1 MISGTVKIGDI
12 ELPWTGA
19 EITHERRVVTVSVPG
34 VPGQIVE
41 DLGRG
46 GYRATLAVTLCGN
59 GWEDRLNDI
68 LFALDNAPEVDVR
81 VADGRFFHAVLTGVS
96 ERWRLVDGVELR
108 LDVVED
114 SQVDTILAAA
124 SEAEPESALRPW
136 PAAATAAAE
145 LRALLA
151 DSGRMTLGELVAAY
165 GALVDALNA
174 AAAAA
179 DASTA
184 DGAETARIVV
194 SAQATALWS
203 LPVEARYE
211 LALSSGRTVLP

>member
-12 ELPWTGA
+12 ELPWTGV
-19 EITHERRVVTVSVPG
+19 EIAHERRVVTVSVPG
-34 VPGQIVE
+34 VPGQLVE

-46 GYRATLAVTLCGN
+46 GYRATLAVTLCGD
-59 GWEDRLNDI
+59 GWEERLNDV
-68 LFALDNAPEVDVR
+68 LFALDNAPEADVR

-96 ERWRLVDGVELR
+96 ERWRLADGVELR

-114 SQVDTILAAA
+114 SQVDSILAAEP
-124 SEAEPESALRPW
+124 EAEPESALRPW
-136 PAAATAAAE
+136 PAAASAAAE
-145 LRALLA
+145 LRELLA
-151 DSGRMTLGELVAAY
+151 DTGPTTLGELVAAY
-165 GALVDALNA
+165 GALVTALEA
-174 AAAAA
+174 AAAEA

-184 DGAETARIVV
+184 DGAETARIIV

-211 LALSSGRTVLP
+211 LALAAGRTVLP